1 MLSHFAKKA
10 VLPTA
15 RLTPAR
21 FTTTTTLKAL
31 SCSSYVNR
39 VASTRKNSTSTTNKT
54 TTNASIPAEHPPM
67 TINTELPDPFK
78 GKTTRRLQFVSFLV
92 AISVALAVVFN
103 YEKTKSP
110 VVSNTLYQLRR
121 SDRIRDLMGNSIDM
135 YGLMPWV
142 SGELNQVQGK
152 INIKFY
158 VKGSKNKKGIVR
170 LVADREN
177 KQHEF
182 LIHEWSLESEEDG
195 VKIDLLGEDSNAKIM

>member
-1 MLSHFAKKA
+1 MLSHFARRT
-10 VLPTA
+10 VYQTA
-15 RLTPAR
+15 RSAPAR
-21 FTTTTTLKAL
+21 LGTTTTLKAL
-31 SCSSYVNR
+31 SCLSYVNR
-39 VASTRKNSTSTTNKT
+39 ISNVRKNSAVATDKT
-54 TTNASIPAEHPPM
+54 AKNASIPAEHPPM
-67 TINTELPDPFK
+67 TVNTELPDPFK
-78 GKTTRRLQFVSFLV
+78 GKTIRRLQFLSFIV

-121 SDRIRDLMGNSIDM
+121 SDRIRDLMGSSIDM

-158 VKGSKNKKGIVR
+158 VKGSKNKRGIVR